1 MRQGTAVV
9 WVAYQKA
16 NSPRSKDGLE
26 KETLE
31 ARGWVEKL
39 VQETRRRE
47 WGSEQ
52 GPCVGEEDKGDTGAE
67 EGESSG
73 IDG

>member
-1 MRQGTAVV
+1 M
-9 WVAYQKA
+9 
-16 NSPRSKDGLE
+16 
-26 KETLE
+26 
-31 ARGWVEKL
+31 
-39 VQETRRRE
+39 QETRRRE